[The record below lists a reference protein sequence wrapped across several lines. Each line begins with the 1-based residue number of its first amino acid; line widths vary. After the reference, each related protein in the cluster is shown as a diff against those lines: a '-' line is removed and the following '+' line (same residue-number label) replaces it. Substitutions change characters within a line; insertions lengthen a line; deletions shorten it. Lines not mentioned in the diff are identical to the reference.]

1 MEKNN
6 YNSELENSTEQ
17 VEELL
22 SDEYE
27 ELEEEEPLSKEAIL
41 ERFRRENEKVG
52 DERERKILNYG
63 LYAVWIVGVILI
75 FAIYFVNL
83 FCLHKASYEL
93 LAVINAMS
101 GVSFIWQGIVRK
113 KARVFSFVAGILFSI
128 TSIINLV
135 YWIFTL
141 AV

>member
-6 YNSELENSTEQ
+6 YNSELENNTEQ

-27 ELEEEEPLSKEAIL
+27 ELEEEKPLSKEAIL

-83 FCLHKASYEL
+83 FCLHKTSYEL

-101 GVSFIWQGIVRK
+101 GVSFTWQGIVRK

-128 TSIINLV
+128 TCIINLV